1 MPDEA
6 QEVTVVRGEPT
17 DAELAAA
24 VVVLAARLGAAAAR
38 ASQAAPATGS
48 RSAWSMRSRLV
59 RESLSA
65 GPGGWKRSALP
76 R

>member
-17 DAELAAA
+17 DAELAAV

-38 ASQAAPATGS
+38 ASQAALAAGS

-59 RESLSA
+59 RESLSP
-65 GPGGWKRSALP
+65 GPGAWKRSALP